1 MENGPQPQISVM
13 KPFTSAEGFAGSNP
27 YGKLRRRLYV
37 QGNDPRTN
45 FAAPLCILTFSS
57 SVIGGVG
64 NKAAARDEAG

>member
-1 MENGPQPQISVM
+1 MENGTQPQISVM

-37 QGNDPRTN
+37 QGNDPRN
-45 FAAPLCILTFSS
+45 QFRRSPLHINFSS